1 MEGHMK
7 KTIANVVYDTES
19 AELIHKHTVGTL
31 GDSEGYEESLY
42 KTEKGK
48 YFLYVNGGPDSL
60 YPEENIKRMS
70 PSKADEWL
78 TEKSK

>member
-1 MEGHMK
+1 MK
-7 KTIANVVYDTES
+7 KTIANVLYDTDAS
-19 AELIHKHTVGTL
+19 ELIHKYTVGSV

-42 KTEKGK
+42 KTDKGK
-48 YFLYVNGGPDSL
+48 YFLYVNGGKDSP

-70 PSKADEWL
+70 PTKADEWL

>member
-48 YFLYVNGGPDSL
+48 YAHLCNYAFWKLNKMLKYSFT
-60 YPEENIKRMS
+60 
-70 PSKADEWL
+70 PSE
-78 TEKSK
+78 TVI